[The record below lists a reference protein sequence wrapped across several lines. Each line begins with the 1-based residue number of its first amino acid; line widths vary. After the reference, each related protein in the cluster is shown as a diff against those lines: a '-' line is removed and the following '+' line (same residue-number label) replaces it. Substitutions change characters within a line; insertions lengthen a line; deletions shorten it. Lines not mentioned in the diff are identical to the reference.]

1 MAARFRLVNYYNL
14 IYPYIYNKI
23 IIKAMV
29 YDWIDHP
36 VADLPSHLSSVQS
49 QAVPMQPQVMQAPTG
64 GYPGYPPNG

>member
-1 MAARFRLVNYYNL
+1 
-14 IYPYIYNKI
+14 
-23 IIKAMV
+23 MV